1 MRFIGSKKNLLTEIQ
16 LIIENN
22 CINSKS
28 FCDIFSG
35 TSVVARFFKN
45 KYKIFSNDIL
55 HFSYVLQKATIENNT
70 IHLFKGLNKI
80 GIKNPLMFFNEYD
93 VKITDLKSK
102 PFILNNYSPN
112 KNNERSYLTNENA
125 IKIDFIRQTINLW
138 KEKQLINKS
147 EYYYL
152 LASLIESIPF
162 VSNIAGTYGA
172 YLKHWDK
179 RAFKKIELLPLKI
192 INNNESNKSFNE
204 DANILIKNISGDIL
218 YIDPPYNSRQYM
230 PNYHL
235 LETISKYDMPKIY
248 GKTGLRP
255 YSDVKSKYCVKLKVL
270 QEFTELI
277 ENAKF
282 KHIIVSYSSEGL
294 MSEKNIKKVLIENGI
309 ESTYKLKCIPYR
321 RYKHIKSDEKYNLNE
336 FLFFIT
342 KR

>member
-1 MRFIGSKKNLLTEIQ
+1 
-16 LIIENN
+16 
-22 CINSKS
+22 
-28 FCDIFSG
+28 
-35 TSVVARFFKN
+35 
-45 KYKIFSNDIL
+45 
-55 HFSYVLQKATIENNT
+55 
-70 IHLFKGLNKI
+70 
-80 GIKNPLMFFNEYD
+80 MFFNEYD